1 MLIFISKGARI
12 VICGAISQYNSHKV
26 IGPSNYLSLLV
37 NRASMKGMVVFDYA
51 KDYGMAQKEMR
62 DWMLNGELIAN
73 EDIYE
78 GIENFHDIFL
88 KLFNGEKIGKLIL
101 KI

>member
-1 MLIFISKGARI
+1 MMIFISRGARI
-12 VICGAISQYNSHKV
+12 VICGAISQYNQKPV
-26 IGPSNYLSLLV
+26 GPSNYLSLLV

-51 KDYGMAQKEMR
+51 KDYASAQKEMR

>member
-1 MLIFISKGARI
+1 
-12 VICGAISQYNSHKV
+12 
-26 IGPSNYLSLLV
+26 
-37 NRASMKGMVVFDYA
+37 
-51 KDYGMAQKEMR
+51 MR

-78 GIENFHDIFL
+78 GIENFHEIFL